1 MAEISTENLPT
12 AEEDPESWNILWVA
26 NRPVPGICLPIEGER
41 KRDVEHKKSKGST
54 RDILVDQGLE
64 PTECTVT
71 IRTNDATTFRSLY
84 DFYVQYMSPDRPLS
98 RQNVVPVYHPQL
110 YARGIAQGYFYEAPL
125 PKPTENG
132 GIRPYLSVFKFKIVG
147 PKTQIGDS
155 SKSSKPTN
163 SKQNSWYKP
172 TENTYIANDLHEWV
186 SLMSTNEQILPGV
199 FTGDQQSLRPNAQPM
214 KMYTPAQ
221 VQKKAG
227 SGDKT
232 AQFIDILNR
241 SSTPAAR

>member
-12 AEEDPESWNILWVA
+12 AEEDPESWNVLWVA

-132 GIRPYLSVFKFKIVG
+132 GIRPYLSVFKFKIIG

-155 SKSSKPTN
+155 SKSSKPSA
-163 SKQNSWYKP
+163 SKTSVVGGPINKWFELSQ
-172 TENTYIANDLHEWV
+172 T
-186 SLMSTNEQILPGV
+186 PGV
-199 FTGDQQSLRPNAQPM
+199 TQISNNPNLPNISIETNQRPIAQTQVL
-214 KMYTPAQ
+214 YTPANVDKLGQ
-221 VQKKAG
+221 
-227 SGDKT
+227 SGDVT
-232 AQFIDILNR
+232 AAFI
-241 SSTPAAR
+241 SSLGKNATPPK

>member
-110 YARGIAQGYFYEAPL
+110 YARGIAQGYFYDSPL

-132 GIRPYLSVFKFKIVG
+132 GIRPYLHVFKFKIVG
-147 PKTQIGDS
+147 PKTQIGDAT
-155 SKSSKPTN
+155 SKSKKPTVSSNTIIRDGLNKYFELSEAVTN
-163 SKQNSWYKP
+163 SIKP
-172 TENTYIANDLHEWV
+172 AFFWLTNDEK
-186 SLMSTNEQILPGV
+186 P
-199 FTGDQQSLRPNAQPM
+199 RP
-214 KMYTPAQ
+214 PAQ
-221 VQKKAG
+221 GQAIYNPALISKIAQ
-227 SGDKT
+227 SGDPT
-232 AQFIDILNR
+232 AEFIQSIWRN
-241 SSTPAAR
+241 STP